1 MDGVLISE
9 SATAIKS
16 IISGRECLAENAIMC
31 LLLSLLCAVEILRFR
46 FRSTYEVLN
55 RLKAKTQSGSLGN
68 ASMVGT
74 YVC

>member
-1 MDGVLISE
+1 
-9 SATAIKS
+9 
-16 IISGRECLAENAIMC
+16 MC
-31 LLLSLLCAVEILRFR
+31 SLLSLLYAVEILRFR

-68 ASMVGT
+68 ASIAMT